1 MVVLVLPL
9 DQKKWE
15 KELKLD
21 NIDWKSKFTPIGQ
34 TCRENKLRE
43 SNFKLIHRLTVTK
56 KELCTYRLQDEN
68 KCLYCKEPN
77 SILHTFVECQFT

>member
-1 MVVLVLPL
+1 LYCHWTK
-9 DQKKWE
+9 KKWE

-43 SNFKLIHRLTVTK
+43 SNF
-56 KELCTYRLQDEN
+56 
-68 KCLYCKEPN
+68 
-77 SILHTFVECQFT
+77 